1 VYPDRSYA
9 AFDPRAA
16 LIHQFDSHVAWSA
29 SVYRAFRAPTL
40 NELYRSFRQ
49 GTVTTDANPALR
61 EERLTGLETGVD
73 VNTLDQALEIRGTF
87 FYNQIVN
94 PVSNVPCT
102 PPTPHCVPASTGT
115 TQLRQNLGRTA
126 APGFELEGIAKF
138 TRQIQI
144 VAGYQY
150 VDATVL
156 SAPGLGIAGNWVAQV
171 PHNVI
176 TFQGRYTNPRIVNVS
191 VQGRMVGMQFDDVK
205 NAFPMDRFFVMDVQ
219 AWRGVGRGTEVF
231 AAIEN
236 VLNDK
241 YLFAVQGVPELGLPI
256 AARFGF
262 RYQFPS
268 Q

>member
-1 VYPDRSYA
+1 M
-9 AFDPRAA
+9 
-16 LIHQFDSHVAWSA
+16 
-29 SVYRAFRAPTL
+29 
-40 NELYRSFRQ
+40 
-49 GTVTTDANPALR
+49 
-61 EERLTGLETGVD
+61 
-73 VNTLDQALEIRGTF
+73 
-87 FYNQIVN
+87 
-94 PVSNVPCT
+94 
-102 PPTPHCVPASTGT
+102 
-115 TQLRQNLGRTA
+115 
-126 APGFELEGIAKF
+126 
-138 TRQIQI
+138 
-144 VAGYQY
+144 
-150 VDATVL
+150 
-156 SAPGLGIAGNWVAQV
+156 AQV

-268 Q
+268 R